1 MTWDVLGHE
10 WAADLLAEHAA
21 RGQERHA
28 YLFTGPAGIGRRTLA
43 LRFAQALNCPAAEP
57 SAAAPG
63 QPCRT
68 CNTCQRIER
77 MQHADLLVVQADQ
90 EGGVLKVDQIR
101 TLLHHLSLAPYA
113 ARYKIGLLLRFQEA
127 HPSAANALLKT
138 LEEPTSRVI
147 LLLTADS
154 PEALLPTI
162 VSRCEVLRLRPMPV
176 DRLQAHLQ
184 QGTLPQTGGLD
195 AEQAARLAHL
205 AGGRPGR
212 AVQLIE
218 NPQLV
223 ARHQEWVREGL
234 RLMGDN
240 RRSRFAAAAR
250 VAEDR
255 ETLRQALLAWS
266 SLWRDVLL
274 CAAQADSPVAQGSHP
289 LALTN
294 PTLTNTDEEA
304 TIRQAAA
311 RIGLTAAHTALQ
323 ALEKARQMQEAN
335 ANPRL
340 LAEVT
345 LLDWPHV

>member
-1 MTWDVLGHE
+1 MTWDILGHE
-10 WAADLLAEHAA
+10 WAADLLAAHAA
-21 RGQERHA
+21 AGQERHA
-28 YLFTGPAGIGRRTLA
+28 YLFAGPAGIGRRTLA
-43 LRFAQALNCPAAEP
+43 LRFAQALNCPQP
-57 SAAAPG
+57 AAPG

-68 CNTCQRIER
+68 CNTCQRIEK

-176 DRLQAHLQ
+176 ERLKEHLQ
-184 QGTLPQTGGLD
+184 VSRGLD
-195 AEQAARLAHL
+195 PVQAARLAHL

-212 AVQLIE
+212 AVQLIGS
-218 NPQLV
+218 PQLV
-223 ARHQEWVREGL
+223 ARHQELVREGL
-234 RLMGDN
+234 RLMGES
-240 RRSRFAAAAR
+240 RRSRFTAAAKA
-250 VAEDR
+250 AEDR

-274 CAAQADSPVAQGSHP
+274 CAAQAESPALQENGGM
-289 LALTN
+289 ALTN
-294 PTLTNTDEEA
+294 LDEEVS
-304 TIRQAAA
+304 IRQAAS
-311 RIGLTAAHTALQ
+311 RIGLEAARRGLQ
-323 ALEKARQMQEAN
+323 ALEKARQLQEAN

-345 LLDWPHV
+345 LLDWPRV